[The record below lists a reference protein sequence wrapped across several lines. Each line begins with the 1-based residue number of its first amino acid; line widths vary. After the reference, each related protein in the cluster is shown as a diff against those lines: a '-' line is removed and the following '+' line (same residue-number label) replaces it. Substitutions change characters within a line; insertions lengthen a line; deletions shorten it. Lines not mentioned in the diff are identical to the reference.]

1 MSPVCASI
9 DIIPLRRDKIELKSK
24 TGYYLSAKTFCL
36 GWETAAATV
45 LRSDSCCDA
54 GFPPGA
60 STLRFSKR
68 RQRRQRTKEII
79 SDWIEKSVGLSSDLR
94 GSLRRHWTP
103 IKINRRRKR
112 WAEKFASIDVVRDSR
127 TVNVGKS
134 EESSTLSGDV
144 KENKEGRDAL
154 RSSSR
159 SSRPFSLS
167 LSLSLSLPLPLSRSR
182 TRYTQRASRVQR

>member
-1 MSPVCASI
+1 MAREGEGDREGEREKTRARGMSPVCASI

-45 LRSDSCCDA
+45 LRSDSCGDA

-79 SDWIEKSVGLSSDLR
+79 SDWIGDRKIGGIIIGFARIVEKAL
-94 GSLRRHWTP
+94 
-103 IKINRRRKR
+103 
-112 WAEKFASIDVVRDSR
+112 
-127 TVNVGKS
+127 
-134 EESSTLSGDV
+134 
-144 KENKEGRDAL
+144 DADKN
-154 RSSSR
+154 
-159 SSRPFSLS
+159 
-167 LSLSLSLPLPLSRSR
+167 
-182 TRYTQRASRVQR
+182 